1 MPLKKRFS
9 LLTILSILSF
19 GALVAQPT
27 ASFTATPE
35 AGCVGEVVI
44 FQNTSDLSGCSGN
57 VTYAWNFDNGQTSS
71 LENPQITFTASGD
84 YDVSLTVTCDEGF
97 DTHVFT
103 VEILPTPD
111 ASFTVD
117 AYMGCGPHTAQFT
130 NTSTQGGG
138 TIDDY
143 YWTFGD
149 GGSDLVENPEH
160 TYSTPGSFSVVLKA
174 TNANGCFDVIELQ
187 DVIQVSDTPS
197 ISFFVSPQSHC
208 EAPVDVYFDVAVSV
222 SNGLGYTIN
231 WDFGDGSA
239 LGTETDMTHS
249 YTSQGDFDVQVA
261 VTDDYGCQRIVD
273 SLDYIHIHPVIPEYR
288 IFNSSSQEIT
298 NGVVCKG
305 ETTYFS
311 CENDG
316 YSVLWDFGGGMT
328 STIPVASIAF
338 SNSGTQNISMT
349 VDPGGECEQTVNFS
363 VEVEDATPSFTM
375 DPSDTFA
382 CNPPLDI
389 TFTSTSSV
397 DVDTYSWLFGDGNG
411 SSSENPTHSYTTYG
425 TFYPALEITSVNGCV
440 GTFTTGEVI
449 IQRPDAAFTVDTTE
463 GCVGLEVTGTYSEGT
478 DPADITNYSWD
489 FADASQP
496 PFDGTAEESH
506 IYNTSGEYSIELTVT
521 DLNGC
526 TNSSTQDIQVGDH
539 QNPLF
544 EFEPLDTYIC
554 PKDSIDFTTLST
566 VMDSIDEFEWLFGDT
581 LEWQWGTETGEE
593 LTDFQ
598 FDQDTGWI
606 QVVHVV
612 NHNGC
617 RDSLFIDSLFYVG
630 GPIVHNISTTHDC
643 DLGNQYVFYVDLLE
657 ATEWDWVIENE
668 SGGLV
673 DQFLNTTDSTL
684 SFTFPADGEYM
695 VHVIAS
701 NTDHGCEFKDSV
713 SVTVLQPQALFTLD
727 ILNPCAGLPPYGF
740 DGSSSINAEQYF
752 WAFGDGETTEWSDT
766 PTAQHTYNHVGDV
779 NVTLYVMDVNGC
791 EDSLTQ
797 VLHIVGPEI
806 VLDNIVEVGCTP
818 YEYNLTGT
826 VTAEDNI
833 ILIEIEIGTWDTVM
847 NVSSLGQMVV
857 PFDVTTILGEEG
869 TYDITITARTNNC
882 PVGNTVTWED
892 MISLTSI
899 EADFSATSV
908 IECLGDAIQLNSTET
923 NPAYIYDW
931 DFGDGETSNE
941 ISPEHTYDA
950 HGTYT
955 VSLTVSDALSG
966 CVSDITMTDYIEV
979 QEAFVDFTVTP
990 TSVNCPPLQPDIIN
1004 NGAGLYGTTYT
1015 WYPGNGGDPS
1025 PLFEPD
1031 FSYLEPGEYT
1041 LTVLAET
1048 SYGCTAEASE
1058 QLSVSGPSGELVVS
1072 DNQVCLHESID
1083 FEIINGDGI
1092 DAIAWTF
1099 GDGAGA
1105 SGETASHAYSSMP
1118 STGNSYPVVATL
1130 TGDGCDVPFDVDIL
1144 IFDVHAQFSLT
1155 DPETS
1160 AFVDTFS
1167 CSPMEVCLIDI
1178 SSGDDLSYT
1187 WTIEGMPGTYS
1198 TADVEDLL
1206 FVNTMQSDSVIDVT
1220 LAIENATVG
1229 CADDTTVQLV
1239 VGYIPEPNITSDTV
1253 ICQDDSFNLHAEGGG
1268 TYLWYPGLYLS
1279 ETEIANPVVSPEESM
1294 TYYLTVTGSNG
1305 CVATDSMSV
1314 DIQLPVVTMLD
1325 RLGDTIVIG
1334 ESSQVIVT
1342 TDQENA
1348 VLTWT
1353 PDLASISCLD
1363 CNNPIFNP
1371 EDDIEYYL
1379 SVSDS
1384 LSCFTEDFIINI
1396 VVEEKFTL
1404 DVPSAFTPEGHEIN
1418 RVVYV
1423 RGYGIRNLKEFT
1435 IFNRWGEKLFTTDD
1449 INQGWDGYYNG
1460 KLQAVD
1466 TYVYYVEAEM
1476 YDGSVQTKKGTIL
1489 LMQ

>member
-1 MPLKKRFS
+1 MPLKKQFS
-9 LLTILSILSF
+9 LLIIFSILSF
-19 GALVAQPT
+19 GALIAQPS

-35 AGCVGEVVI
+35 AGCVGEVVN

-57 VTYAWNFDNGQTSS
+57 VTYAWDFDNGATSN
-71 LENPQITFTASGD
+71 LENTQMTFVAAGL
-84 YDVSLTVTCDEGF
+84 YNVGLTVSCDEGSDIYYF
-97 DTHVFT
+97 E
-103 VEILPTPD
+103 VEILPTPV
-111 ASFTVD
+111 AGFTVD
-117 AYMGCGPHTAQFT
+117 TYMGCGPHTAQFT

-138 TIDDY
+138 TIDEFS
-143 YWTFGD
+143 WTFGD
-149 GGSDLVENPEH
+149 GVGSTESDPEH
-160 TYSTPGSFSVVLKA
+160 EYVNPGSYSVTLVA
-174 TNANGCFDVIELQ
+174 TNANGCFDVFEMQ
-187 DVIQVSDTPS
+187 DVVQVSDTPS
-197 ISFFVSPQSHC
+197 ISFLVSPQSHC
-208 EAPVDVYFDVAVSV
+208 EAPVDVFFDATVNVS
-222 SNGLGYTIN
+222 SGLGYTIN

-239 LGTETDMTHS
+239 LGTDTDITHS
-249 YTSQGDFDVQVA
+249 YTSQGDFDIQVT
-261 VTDDYGCQRIVD
+261 VTDDYGCQRTVD
-273 SLDYIHIHPVIPEYR
+273 SLDYIHIHPVTPEYQ

-298 NGVVCKG
+298 NGVVCMG
-305 ETTYFS
+305 ETSYFS
-311 CENDG
+311 CENEG

-338 SNSGTQNISMT
+338 SNAGTQNISMT

-617 RDSLFIDSLFYVG
+617 RDSLFVDSLFYVG

-657 ATEWDWVIENE
+657 ATEWDWIIENE

-684 SFTFPADGEYM
+684 LYTFPADGEYM

-701 NTDHGCEFKDSV
+701 NTDHGCEFEDSV
-713 SVTVLQPQALFTLD
+713 SVNVLQPQALFSLNP
-727 ILNPCAGLPPYGF
+727 LNPCAGIPPYAF
-740 DGSSSINAEQYF
+740 DGSASINAEQYY
-752 WAFGDGETTEWSDT
+752 WDFGDGETTEWSDT
-766 PTAQHTYNHVGDV
+766 PTAQHTYNYVGDV
-779 NVTLYVMDVNGC
+779 NVTLHVMDVNGC

-806 VLDNIVEVGCTP
+806 SIDNLQELGCTP

-847 NVSSLGQMVV
+847 DVSALGQMVI
-857 PFDVTTILGEEG
+857 PIDITTQLQEEG
-869 TYDITITARTNNC
+869 SYNVTVTARTNNC
-882 PVGNTVTWED
+882 PTGNTVVLED
-892 MISLTSI
+892 MVILTSI
-899 EADFSATSV
+899 EADFSSTSTV
-908 IECLGDAIQLNSTET
+908 ACLGETIQLSSTET
-923 NPAYIYDW
+923 NPSYTYEW

-941 ISPEHTYDA
+941 MNPEHTYDA
-950 HGTYT
+950 HGSYT
-955 VSLTVSDALSG
+955 VSLSVSDAVSG
-966 CVSDITMTDYIEV
+966 CVSDVEMIDYIEI
-979 QEAFVDFTVTP
+979 QEAILDFTIDPVSTA
-990 TSVNCPPLQPDIIN
+990 CPPLQPDIVN
-1004 NGAGLYGTTYT
+1004 NSPGLYGVEYDWFSGYNESSEEAQPEFTY
-1015 WYPGNGGDPS
+1015 NH
-1025 PLFEPD
+1025 
-1031 FSYLEPGEYT
+1031 PGEYT
-1041 LTVLAET
+1041 LTVTATT
-1048 SYGCTAEASE
+1048 SHGCTAEAE
-1058 QLSVSGPSGELVVS
+1058 QAISVNGPSGDIEIS
-1072 DNQVCLHESID
+1072 DNEVCLHE
-1083 FEIINGDGI
+1083 EITFNVTNQEGVDEIN
-1092 DAIAWTF
+1092 WTF
-1099 GDGAGA
+1099 GDGAGFTGA
-1105 SGETASHAYSSMP
+1105 STTHAYTTMP
-1118 STGNSYPVVATL
+1118 TGGTFQVVATL
-1130 TGDGCDVPFDVDIL
+1130 SSAGCDVQYDNFINV
-1144 IFDVHAQFSLT
+1144 FDVHAQFSLT

-1167 CSPMEVCLIDI
+1167 CSPMEVSLIDI

-1206 FVNTMQSDSVIDVT
+1206 FVNTMQSDSIIDVT

-1279 ETEIANPVVSPEESM
+1279 ETEIANPIVSPEESM

-1314 DIQLPVVTMLD
+1314 DIQLPVITMLD

-1371 EDDIEYYL
+1371 EDDTEYYL